1 MAGGKQAVLLLE
13 DIADV
18 QEPFAVPFARTQSH
32 GNLHAGLRGHGE
44 VLHGTGPDRTAVP
57 KEGPFHPV
65 GGQVTEEVLVIHA
78 HAAVREF
85 RPDVLV
91 PVAHLVHVRVGD
103 AVRADEAV
111 VAEVLVGGV
120 VAVEVAAVGI
130 DGHPVLVLPPQGLV
144 HEVPDEA
151 ALVLGVLPHEVPVLL
166 ETAFGIAHRVGILAL
181 DEGLDGV
188 GIGGI
193 LLAAAVIQVHR
204 AVDVRLAGQVG
215 LLVLA
220 GAGRILGLHPVI
232 ATVESRAVAGL
243 VAERPEDDGRVVEVP
258 LDVPHVALQVG
269 ELVGRVLGEGALA
282 VAHAVGLEVGL
293 GHHVDA
299 VLVAEVVPVAVVRI
313 VAGADCVDIELL
325 HDEDVL
331 QHPLPG
337 HDVTAVRVQF
347 VAVGALEQDRLAVH
361 EELAA
366 GEFDLPESDFHRNG
380 LAAAGGLQG
389 VQVRGFGRPFLR
401 GREGQGRGDRPLAG
415 DATRRYAFP
424 LSIKQFQACLAALA
438 LEFDADVQGT
448 VPVGGVQV
456 RRDPDIL
463 DALLGTGVEVAVTGY
478 AAVTEEVLV
487 LQVSTVAPAEYLKG
501 DEVLLP
507 GDEVLRHVE
516 FGFQLAVLAVSDIL
530 AVHPEIDVGGD
541 GAEVEED
548 VLPGPGGRDFEFP
561 AV

>member
-1 MAGGKQAVLLLE
+1 MTGGEQAVFLLE

-18 QEPFAVPFARTQSH
+18 QEPFAVPFAGAQPD

-57 KEGPFHPV
+57 KDGPFHPV
-65 GGQVTEEVLVIHA
+65 GGQVAEEVLVIHA
-78 HAAVREF
+78 NAAVREF

-91 PVAHLVHVRVGD
+91 PVAHLVHVRVGNT
-103 AVRADEAV
+103 VRADEAV
-111 VAEVLVGGV
+111 VAEILVGGI

-130 DGHPVLVLPPQGLV
+130 DGHAVLVLPPQGLV
-144 HEVPDEA
+144 YEVPDEA
-151 ALVLGVLPHEVPVLL
+151 ALVLGVLPDEVPVLL
-166 ETAFGIAHRVGILAL
+166 ETAFGIAHRMGVLAL
-181 DEGLDGV
+181 DEGLTGIGV
-188 GIGGI
+188 GGV
-193 LLAAAVIQVHR
+193 LLAAAIIQVHR

-232 ATVESRAVAGL
+232 GVVEGRAVAGL
-243 VAERPEDDGRVVEVP
+243 VAERPEDDGRMVEIP
-258 LDVPHVALQVG
+258 LDIAHVALQVG
-269 ELVGRVLGEGALA
+269 EFIGGVLGKGPFA

-299 VLVAEVVPVAVVRI
+299 VLVAEVVPIVVVGI

-337 HDVTAVRVQF
+337 HHVTAVRVQF

-361 EELAA
+361 EKLPA
-366 GEFDLPESDFHRNG
+366 GELDLPESDFHRNG

-389 VQVRGFGRPFLR
+389 VQVRGLGCPLLR
-401 GREGQGRGDRPLAG
+401 GREGQGRGHRPLAG
-415 DATRRYAFP
+415 DAAGSYAFP
-424 LSIKQFQACLAALA
+424 LSVKQFQAGLAALA
-438 LEFDADVQGT
+438 LEFDADVQGP

-463 DALLGTGVEVAVTGY
+463 DALLGAGVEVAVAGY
-478 AAVTEEVLV
+478 AAVAEEVLV
-487 LQVSTVAPAEYLKG
+487 FQVSAVAPAKYLES

-507 GDEVLRHVE
+507 GKEVLRHIE
-516 FGFQLAVLAVSDIL
+516 LGLQFAVLAVSDKL
-530 AVHPEIDVGGD
+530 AVHPEIDVGSD
-541 GAEVEED
+541 GSEVEED
-548 VLPGPGGRDFEFP
+548 VLPGPGGGNLEFP